1 MDQFDFK
8 IIEFSCCAIP
18 KKIVRSIIVG
28 TVQGLKILRTTRSCK
43 SKKDKRKNN
52 DLHNITQKTKY

>member
-18 KKIVRSIIVG
+18 MKIVRSIIFG
-28 TVQGLKILRTTRSCK
+28 TAQGLKILRTTRSCK

-52 DLHNITQKTKY
+52 YLHNITQKTKY